1 MTQPTDFSKF
11 VPGLDLLQNFAKGA
25 GLGGFSNWVA
35 PTLSV
40 EELEKRINELKVV
53 NFWLEQNSR
62 ALTATIQALEVQK
75 MTLSTLKDMNL
86 NIGDMAK
93 NLHATATETAETM
106 QSGMQQAT
114 EQVTA
119 AASQAAQAAHHSVPP
134 VVDPLQLWNA
144 LAGQFQQ
151 IASTAF
157 KADPLA
163 AAAEAVKPKARTTT
177 RKKAAE

>member
-1 MTQPTDFSKF
+1 MTQQTDFSKF
-11 VPGLDLLQNFAKGA
+11 VPGLDLLQNFAKGS

-86 NIGDMAK
+86 NIGDLAK
-93 NLHATATETAETM
+93 NLHTQAAE
-106 QSGMQQAT
+106 AT
-114 EQVTA
+114 EQVTTA
-119 AASQAAQAAHHSVPP
+119 ATAATNAASQAAQSAQQTVSP
-134 VVDPLQLWNA
+134 VVDPLQLWSA

-157 KADPLA
+157 KADPTDA
-163 AAAEAVKPKARTTT
+163 ASEKPKAARATT
-177 RKKAAE
+177 RKKTSE

>member
-1 MTQPTDFSKF
+1 MTQQTDFSKF

-25 GLGGFSNWVA
+25 GLGGFGNWVA
-35 PTLSV
+35 PTLNV

-62 ALTATIQALEVQK
+62 ALSATIQALEVQK

-93 NLHATATETAETM
+93 NLHT
-106 QSGMQQAT
+106 QAT
-114 EQVTA
+114 EATEQMTA
-119 AASQAAQAAHHSVPP
+119 AANHATQTTTQAATQAAQAAQAAHHAVPP

-157 KADPLA
+157 KADPA
-163 AAAEAVKPKARTTT
+163 TESTKPKARATT
-177 RKKAAE
+177 RKKATE

>member
-25 GLGGFSNWVA
+25 GFGNFSNWVA

-40 EELEKRINELKVV
+40 EELEKRINELKIVH
-53 NFWLEQNSR
+53 FWLEQNSR
-62 ALTATIQALEVQK
+62 ALGATIQALEVQK

-93 NLHATATETAETM
+93 NLHAHATE
-106 QSGMQQAT
+106 AT

-119 AASQAAQAAHHSVPP
+119 AATSAANAASQAAQDAHHAVPP

-157 KADPLA
+157 HANPSGA
-163 AAAEAVKPKARTTT
+163 AQEKSKSPRASA
-177 RKKAAE
+177 RKKAAS